1 MNVSFTNIHKRVNS
15 TKVPESFAV
24 TYDCILKDTC
34 SILKPVIAIDMSLV
48 TNPSRYN
55 YAEIPSFERYYYIK
69 NWTFDRGLWIAE
81 LEVDV
86 LASHKADITETYAY
100 VVRCSKFYDGD
111 IIDTFYPAKTSF
123 TEYVSYWINGNLY
136 SPWVSSLNDGTY
148 VVGIIN
154 EDSQSIGGVS
164 YYALTPNQFSNL
176 KYALLHNS
184 DWTNIESTNPGIGL
198 NLYKSLFNPFQY
210 IVSIKWFPFSISTD
224 HGTTVSSIYIGWWQ
238 LPGISGLRLSIF
250 DKGFQHLF
258 SFEEHP
264 LASTRGNYLNTAPYT
279 KYVLYA
285 PPFGEIELDSRKF
298 SKAIYTNGKGYVSCS
313 IDVDLIS
320 GDGTMDVEV
329 VGTTPY
335 FVNKIST
342 KIAVDIQLAQLYSE
356 HNAIN
361 TLSTIDRGLS
371 DGSKTA
377 SNIVSNLLD
386 LDFDTAL
393 EEAKNLGDMTRM
405 VTDALS
411 VGTVHLSQIGSNG
424 SLSQYYFVF
433 KLITTH
439 MDIVDDDNNDFGRPY
454 CKHDMIFNFSPGY
467 VQTLNAHV
475 ESYAYKE
482 EIKLINLYLDGGVYL
497 E

>member
-1 MNVSFTNIHKRVNS
+1 MNVLLTTFQKRVNS
-15 TKVPESFAV
+15 TKVPSSFSV
-24 TYDCILKDTC
+24 TYPCILKDSC
-34 SILKPVIAIDMSLV
+34 SILKPVISLDLSLL
-48 TNPSRYN
+48 TSPSSYN
-55 YAEIPSFERYYYIK
+55 YAEIPSFNRYYYIK
-69 NWTFDRGLWIAE
+69 NWTFNNRLWNAE

-86 LASHKADITETYAY
+86 LASHKSDITTSYAY
-100 VVRCSKFYDGD
+100 IVRCSKFYDGN
-111 IIDTFYPAKTSF
+111 IIDTFYPAKTTF
-123 TEYVSYWINGNLY
+123 TEYVSYWINGNRN
-136 SPWVSSLNDGTY
+136 SPWEPLLSNGTY

-164 YYALTPNQFSNL
+164 YYALTPNQFSTL

-184 DWTNIESTNPGIGL
+184 DWTNIETTNPDIGL

-224 HGTTVSSIYIGWWQ
+224 HGTIVSYINVGWWQ
-238 LPGISGLRLSIF
+238 LPGVSGLRLSVF
-250 DKGFQHLF
+250 AKSFQHLF

-279 KYVLYA
+279 KYVMYS
-285 PPFGEIELDSRKF
+285 PPFGEIELDASKF
-298 SKAIYTNGKGYVSCS
+298 SKAIYTNGKAYVDCV

-320 GDGTMDVEV
+320 GDGSMNIDV

-335 FVNKIST
+335 FVNKISS
-342 KIAVDIQLAQLYSE
+342 KISVDIQLAQLYSE
-356 HNAIN
+356 HNVGDIV
-361 TLSTIDRGLS
+361 STGGISLAEGA
-371 DGSKTA
+371 KTI
-377 SNIVSNLLD
+377 SNIASNLLN
-386 LDFDTAL
+386 LDFDSAI
-393 EEAKNLGDMTRM
+393 EEGKNLGDMTRM

-424 SLSQYYFVF
+424 SLAQYAFEF

-454 CKHDMIFNFSPGY
+454 CKHDILNNFSPGY

-475 ESYAYKE
+475 ASDGCKE
-482 EIKLINLYLDGGVYL
+482 EVALINMYLDGGVYI